1 MEISILLTL
10 IFIGIILGRTIF
22 QAGKGH
28 LIEEEQIN
36 DSATI
41 KYNLPNTLSP
51 RAVKLVLKELYLLN
65 IVTSTNNQKTTQ
77 TTPIQLQNHKL
88 EG

>member
-10 IFIGIILGRTIF
+10 LLIGILLGRNIF
-22 QAGKGH
+22 QAGKIC
-28 LIEEEQIN
+28 LIEKEQIN
-36 DSATI
+36 DSVTI

-51 RAVKLVLKELYLLN
+51 GAVKFVLKGLYLLN
-65 IVTSTNNQKTTQ
+65 IVANTNTQKTTQ